1 MNENIC
7 SLVGRVHCCRQGF
20 EGNILYK
27 VFTSDSASFLT
38 MNLPSIMF
46 FCHHVSALP
55 RAKQKDLTNH
65 DCSSDLWAKTHLLQD
80 DFSDLYKIRKLTNT
94 LRDSQTRPTAHPCF
108 ETYQKLI
115 MLWNFQ
121 QTLGKERGKGRQHRP
136 YSSWVPYLLLVEKEF
151 GDFCLF
157 AHRFPS
163 VGMSPSLA
171 HRTMTDIFWD
181 VTWYETTFQQTVL
194 CSVGKIIS
202 LWRAVSS
209 LWGCCSLRT
218 SPPQSSFCI
227 RNWTR
232 IF

>member
-1 MNENIC
+1 MCWGDDFQSVVLLHSGWIMKVLTHQRINPMDSQMNENIC

-38 MNLPSIMF
+38 MNLPSIVF

-94 LRDSQTRPTAHPCF
+94 LRESQTRPTAHPCF
-108 ETYQKLI
+108 ETSYQKLI

-121 QTLGKERGKGRQHRP
+121 QTLGKERKG
-136 YSSWVPYLLLVEKEF
+136 
-151 GDFCLF
+151 
-157 AHRFPS
+157 
-163 VGMSPSLA
+163 
-171 HRTMTDIFWD
+171 
-181 VTWYETTFQQTVL
+181 QT
-194 CSVGKIIS
+194 
-202 LWRAVSS
+202 A
-209 LWGCCSLRT
+209 
-218 SPPQSSFCI
+218 
-227 RNWTR
+227 
-232 IF
+232 